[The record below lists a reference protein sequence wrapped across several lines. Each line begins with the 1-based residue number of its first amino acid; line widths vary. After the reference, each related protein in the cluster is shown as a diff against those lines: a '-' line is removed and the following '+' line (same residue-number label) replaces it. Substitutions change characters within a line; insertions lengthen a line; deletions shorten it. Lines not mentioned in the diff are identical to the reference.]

1 MTFELFISR
10 RYFKSKPKQALIAL
24 ITLLSVI
31 GVAIGVTSLIVVI
44 GVMAGFEADLKTRIL
59 AVEPHI
65 LLQNKNKQPIQNF
78 NDWVNQSNEAP
89 GVQAAWPV
97 VELQVMLKSQERV
110 AGAVIKG
117 VDPVA
122 AHQGLGIDGLKAL
135 APIETTIGQGAE
147 NRLWPPIVIGRDLAR
162 TLGLIQ
168 GDALYVVS
176 PKGTITPVGFVPLMK
191 RFVVAGFFETGMYTY
206 DGSMAFMH
214 LSDAQSLAHSRG
226 AISQIEMRID
236 DIFQARHIGK
246 TLVDQLSTD
255 LVFRDWMQLNKNL
268 FSALKLEKA
277 AMFITLTLIIL
288 VATFSITSSL
298 VMLVM
303 EKTKDIAIF
312 KAMGATGRSIQKLFV
327 LQGMFIGLIGT
338 TIGVVLGS
346 GLCYLQVK
354 YQLIRLPGDVYY
366 ITALPVNLQLTD
378 VALVAGAAMIICF
391 LATIYPAR
399 QAAGLNPVEAIRYG

>member
-24 ITLLSVI
+24 ITLLSII

-44 GVMAGFEADLKTRIL
+44 GVMAGFETDLKTRIL

-65 LLQNKNKQPIQNF
+65 LLQNKNRQPIQKYG
-78 NDWVNQSNEAP
+78 DWVIQSNKTS

-122 AHQGLGIDGLKAL
+122 AHQGLGIEDLKAL
-135 APIETTIGQGAE
+135 KPMETVVGQSVE
-147 NRLWPPIVIGRDLAR
+147 NGQWPPIVLGRDLAR
-162 TLGLIQ
+162 SLGLIQ

-206 DGSMAFMH
+206 DGSMAFML
-214 LSDAQSLAHSRG
+214 LSDAQTLAHSRG

-236 DIFQARHIGK
+236 DIFQAKHIGK
-246 TLVDQLSTD
+246 TLV
-255 LVFRDWMQLNKNL
+255 
-268 FSALKLEKA
+268 
-277 AMFITLTLIIL
+277 
-288 VATFSITSSL
+288 
-298 VMLVM
+298 
-303 EKTKDIAIF
+303 
-312 KAMGATGRSIQKLFV
+312 G
-327 LQGMFIGLIGT
+327 
-338 TIGVVLGS
+338 
-346 GLCYLQVK
+346 Y
-354 YQLIRLPGDVYY
+354 
-366 ITALPVNLQLTD
+366 
-378 VALVAGAAMIICF
+378 
-391 LATIYPAR
+391 
-399 QAAGLNPVEAIRYG
+399 